1 MENKLEYLFAYYQT
15 LRLEARSRVV
25 NDLNK
30 RIKTEQE
37 HINWKGITLAS
48 ITEEALRFARLEWPR
63 YYTEAYQGI
72 EKSWEHLFFS
82 FMNNKPSNFN
92 IAIWQD
98 LKDKK
103 ILRGMALGDCP
114 HGREHLNIRYIERSL
129 APDYFRGGVLLPIL
143 ASAEQY
149 AKLLGCKHIFLRG
162 VRNFDEFAKYG
173 YSVYKEGSLSRRCL
187 KKEMCHG

>member
-1 MENKLEYLFAYYQT
+1 MEKNLEYLFAYYQT
-15 LRLEARSRVV
+15 LRLHARGLVV

-63 YYTEAYQGI
+63 HYMETYQGI
-72 EKSWEHLFFS
+72 EKSWEHLFHS

-103 ILRGMALGDCP
+103 ILRGMALGDCS
-114 HGREHLNIRYIERSL
+114 HGKEHLNIRYIERSH

-143 ASAEQY
+143 AAAEQY
-149 AKLLGCKHIFLRG
+149 AKLLGCKHICLKG
-162 VRNFDEFAKYG
+162 VQNSDEFAKYG
-173 YSVYKEGSLSRRCL
+173 YIVYKEGSPSGRCM
-187 KKEMCHG
+187 KKEMSHG